1 MNKKLTVLASAIA
14 VAGSAQASF
23 DAGSTFLYV
32 AKGSP
37 AANGSYDT
45 FAVDLGAYYPQYSSE
60 ATFAATGLSAWLG
73 GASANFAIVGSIEGS
88 TQIGGTPTA
97 PSLDDS
103 VISTASSSA
112 DGLAGSYADV
122 QTLTSAANTWLSA
135 LNTADDGDGIV
146 TVASSN
152 ANAAAS
158 TTRAVLFM
166 SNALTDIAE
175 SSGVFASKAT
185 GDSSAST
192 SQLID
197 NEADQPLRVRINLA
211 DDQIEIRAVPVPAAA
226 WLFGSALAGLT
237 IVRRK

>member
-23 DAGSTFLYV
+23 DAGTTFLYV
-32 AKGSP
+32 AKSGSP
-37 AANGSYDT
+37 ADT
-45 FAVDLGAYYPQYSSE
+45 FAVDLGVGGASS
-60 ATFAATGLSAWLG
+60 AGTFAATGLSAWLG
-73 GASANFAIVGSIEGS
+73 GASANFAVVGSAAGS

-97 PSLDDS
+97 PSNDDS

-122 QTLTSAANTWLSA
+122 QTLTGAANDWIAA
-135 LNTADDGDGIV
+135 LNTADSDNDGIV
-146 TVASSN
+146 AVPSSN

-158 TTRAVLFM
+158 DTRAVLFM
-166 SNALTDIAE
+166 SNALTDIA
-175 SSGVFASKAT
+175 SSSAIFASTAT

-192 SQLID
+192 SAIGSLQVSISGD
-197 NEADQPLRVRINLA
+197 TITIADPAPI
-211 DDQIEIRAVPVPAAA
+211 PVPAAA